1 MDSSLSKRATP
12 FPGVR
17 AVNKGSTSEAVTLA
31 LKPCPSPDISNQE
44 VGAFAKEICTLL
56 RTCSGVR
63 KIHGTS
69 RRWHRCSK
77 PGVGKEGGEK
87 KIKKGKNFTNLH
99 WATPEISMH
108 GQKGWSNRVL
118 RKSVRSWTCRAVGS
132 DREGMEPSGKA
143 ETYKK
148 RGTARWLGEAA
159 RVEGQNQNLGYLQ
172 GKHHGRGLSIAPDG
186 LGKGRPFLGMLLRC
200 YECGLLS

>member
-1 MDSSLSKRATP
+1 MGSSLSKRATP

-44 VGAFAKEICTLL
+44 AGTFAKEICTLL

-77 PGVGKEGGEK
+77 PGVGKEGEK
-87 KIKKGKNFTNLH
+87 KNKERKKLH
-99 WATPEISMH
+99 
-108 GQKGWSNRVL
+108 
-118 RKSVRSWTCRAVGS
+118 KSS
-132 DREGMEPSGKA
+132 
-143 ETYKK
+143 
-148 RGTARWLGEAA
+148 
-159 RVEGQNQNLGYLQ
+159 LGYSRNINAWAERMEQPSFEEKCEELDLQ
-172 GKHHGRGLSIAPDG
+172 S
-186 LGKGRPFLGMLLRC
+186 
-200 YECGLLS
+200 CGQ